1 MARRVFFSFHYNRDI
16 GRIGQIRNSWVVK
29 SPTETVGF
37 VDAAEWE
44 SIQRQ
49 GDQAIKNWI
58 NSQMNGTSVT
68 IVLIGAETYT
78 RPWVKY
84 EIEQSRARGNAI
96 FGITIHNVKDFRT
109 LQTDIPGQNPFE
121 LIKTADGTPLSQLYP
136 VYDWVNDNGRANIEQ
151 WIADALSKVGKP
163 VDQFTRALPPLQKNP
178 VVITRPPSK
187 PWLTK

>member
-1 MARRVFFSFHYNRDI
+1 MARRVFFSFHYKRDI

-44 SIQRQ
+44 SIERQ
-49 GDQAIKNWI
+49 GDEGIKRWI
-58 NSQMNGTSVT
+58 NSQLEGTSVT
-68 IVLIGAETYT
+68 IVLIGAETST

-84 EIEQSRARGNAI
+84 EIEQSRSRGNAI

-109 LQTDIPGQNPFE
+109 LQTDVPGQNPFE
-121 LIKTADGTPLSQLYP
+121 LIKAADGTPLSEIYP

-151 WIADALSKVGKP
+151 WIADALSKAGKSAEST
-163 VDQFTRALPPLQKNP
+163 TRTLPPLHKNP

-187 PWLTK
+187 PWLAK